1 MRCAIYARVSD
12 DKRQDASNQ
21 LTELREYAKRR
32 DWEIVAEYIDGGS
45 GSNAERPRFKEL
57 FTDASRR
64 KFDVVLVWAL
74 DRFSREGIP
83 ETFAHIQKLREHGVE
98 FESYTEQNFRTMG
111 VMGELMLAFFAA
123 MAKFERQRLIERINA
138 GLERARRQ
146 GTRSGN
152 AIGPPRKIF
161 DREEVRRLHE
171 AGISNRQIAK
181 RMGIDEK
188 TVRRTCDN
196 DTKNALQ

>member
-21 LTELREYAKRR
+21 LTELREYAKRH
-32 DWEIVAEYIDGGS
+32 DWEIVSEYIDGGT
-45 GSNAERPRFKEL
+45 GSNAQRPHFQQL
-57 FTDASRR
+57 FNDASRR

-171 AGISNRQIAK
+171 SGISNRQIAK

-196 DTKNALQ
+196 DTKKSLQ